1 MGVYQSLCLCAR
13 WAHCFTLSDIF
24 FKGERRRSFQRE
36 KQLRFSASPEKKD
49 GRGSSDGGMSDEE
62 EVKQN
67 VWGKKKSDQN
77 AIFRGKGREKMAD
90 SSVVPKKMEI
100 SRGMGGGGGSR
111 KGRAGGRKIRV
122 V

>member
-1 MGVYQSLCLCAR
+1 M
-13 WAHCFTLSDIF
+13 WASINLSASVRAGLTVLLFPIFF
-24 FKGERRRSFQRE
+24 FKGERRSSFQRE

-90 SSVVPKKMEI
+90 FSVVPKKMEI
-100 SRGMGGGGGSR
+100 SKGMGGGG
-111 KGRAGGRKIRV
+111 
-122 V
+122 